1 MSKVRTIYFR
11 LLVFLFLILSLVLV
25 GKMDFAQA
33 GNLVDVSVTLTN
45 SRLSYLGQ
53 ADGDFGSET
62 RIDITDTIGWVDG
75 DDQDTDPIKIGDT
88 LAFTTTG
95 DVTVQEIIDGNTV
108 RLDSAVNASETFTM
122 TEKTDMSAVFTT
134 VSNVTGDNTDWSA
147 GYFRVLV
154 PAASSDNADGNPDS
168 GYFDYDN
175 DSVTITCENTIG
187 SNHDFSSG
195 LTEGAAAGATVDGN
209 DYHVY
214 RCNYSGGATGETIT
228 IDISDI
234 INPAPKYTEGTNHNS
249 GTADIY
255 SVIVQHMDGDGTTG
269 DFSDDITIDS
279 TTVKVGTIEAV
290 KVSAEVVSSLTFSI
304 EGISAAET
312 YCEEETD
319 VTTTSDS
326 VPFGTLD
333 TGTFR
338 HAAQKITVTTN
349 AADGVTVQAEAND
362 QLALNGMAESE
373 DGDGIACTGDT
384 YNDGEDTYTCIW
396 DANVTDMS
404 HIDQQD
410 WGSSPTDTNH
420 GFGYSLEDADSDT
433 NPAFDYN
440 GASDTDVFLAKHF
453 ADASEGQDPQTL
465 FGSNSS
471 PTNGDDIHVCY
482 RIIPDALTSAGD
494 YYNYITYIA
503 IAQF

>member
-1 MSKVRTIYFR
+1 MSKVKPIYFR
-11 LLVFLFLILSLVLV
+11 LLVFSFLILSLVLV

-75 DDQDTDPIKIGDT
+75 SDQDTDPIKIGDT
-88 LAFTTTG
+88 LSFATTG
-95 DVTVQEIIDGNTV
+95 DVTVQEIIDGNTI
-108 RLDSAVNASETFTM
+108 RLDSAVNASEAFTM

-154 PAASSDNADGNPDS
+154 PAASSGNADGDPDS
-168 GYFDYDN
+168 GYFDYDT
-175 DSVTITCENTIG
+175 DSVSVTCENTTG

-195 LTEGAAAGATVDGN
+195 LTEGSAAGATVGGN

-228 IDISDI
+228 INISDI
-234 INPAPKYTEGTNHNS
+234 INPAPKSGHTA

-269 DFSDDITIDS
+269 DFSDDITVDS

-290 KVSAEVVSSLTFSI
+290 KVSAEVVPSLTFSI
-304 EGISAAET
+304 TGDSSGET
-312 YCEEETD
+312 RCGQTTD

-333 TGTFR
+333 TGSFR
-338 HAAQKITVTTN
+338 HAAQRLAVTTN
-349 AADGVTVQAEAND
+349 AVDGATVQAEAND
-362 QLALNGMAESE
+362 QLALNGMAEAGDA
-373 DGDGIACTGDT
+373 DGVACTGDS
-384 YNDGEDTYTCIW
+384 YNSDADAYTCIW
-396 DANVTDMS
+396 DANVTDMD
-404 HIDQQD
+404 HETAQD
-410 WGSSPTDTNH
+410 WGTIDDTNH
-420 GFGYSLEDADSDT
+420 GFGYSLEDANANT
-433 NPAFDYN
+433 NPAFEYN
-440 GASDTDVFLAKHF
+440 DSGTFYAKHF
-453 ADASEGQDPQTL
+453 ADASFPQDPQTL
-465 FGSNSS
+465 FDSNSQ
-471 PTNGDDIHVCY
+471 PTNLDDIYVCY
-482 RIIPDALTSAGD
+482 RIVPDSLTSAGD

-503 IAQF
+503 TAQF